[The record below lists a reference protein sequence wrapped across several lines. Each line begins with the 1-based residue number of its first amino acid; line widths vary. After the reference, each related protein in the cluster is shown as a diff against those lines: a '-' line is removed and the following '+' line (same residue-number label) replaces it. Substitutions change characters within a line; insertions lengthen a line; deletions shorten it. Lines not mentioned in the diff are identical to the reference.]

1 MTRFDF
7 FQKKQ
12 IESTEK
18 YAKFA
23 IQTVFD
29 KKEKPEPP
37 KTTPHRDG
45 KNFLISSPY
54 DVKSRF
60 STREADV
67 PESAMTSNLGLRQ
80 MTTAEMKMIQLGKDR
95 GTVKF
100 NITRSPILKSRH
112 HVIDETDES
121 PASRHHG

>member
-18 YAKFA
+18 HAKFA
-23 IQTVFD
+23 IETVFAKD
-29 KKEKPEPP
+29 EKPEPP

-45 KNFLISSPY
+45 KNFLIASPY
-54 DVKSRF
+54 ECKSRF

-67 PESAMTSNLGLRQ
+67 PESAMTSHLGVRQ
-80 MTTAEMKMIQLGKDR
+80 VSTADMKMI
-95 GTVKF
+95 
-100 NITRSPILKSRH
+100 
-112 HVIDETDES
+112 
-121 PASRHHG
+121 

>member
-7 FQKKQ
+7 FKTKK

-18 YAKFA
+18 HAKFA
-23 IQTVFD
+23 IETVFD

-45 KNFLISSPY
+45 KNFLIGSPCDY
-54 DVKSRF
+54 KTRL

-67 PESAMTSNLGLRQ
+67 PESAMTSNLGMR
-80 MTTAEMKMIQLGKDR
+80 
-95 GTVKF
+95 
-100 NITRSPILKSRH
+100 
-112 HVIDETDES
+112 
-121 PASRHHG
+121 